1 MLQFLHEQ
9 PLPGCRLGLNHSG
22 LQFFPVAPSG
32 FEVKVLERHRIR
44 PTCWYLRKSFFAFR
58 ELIVLNLRLIFK
70 RGFSQKRCQNLTEP
84 YRTKLQL
91 QPILQCLGV
100 AMLCWH
106 SATWSRS
113 VRQCWTFCSRIV
125 VLNWFLQECFVN
137 LRFDDNWCRPSWL
150 HLYTTWHIATM
161 PVPLFSYT
169 ALAFRLPMLNK

>member
-1 MLQFLHEQ
+1 MSSLYQSV
-9 PLPGCRLGLNHSG
+9 GWVWTT
-22 LQFFPVAPSG
+22 PVCSCFSTCSFWVRSKG
-32 FEVKVLERHRIR
+32 FGKTPNQANLLVLEE
-44 PTCWYLRKSFFAFR
+44 KFFAFR
-58 ELIVLNLRLIFK
+58 ELIVLNLHLIFN

-113 VRQCWTFCSRIV
+113 VRQCWTCCSRIV

-150 HLYTTWHIATM
+150 HLSTTWHIATM

-169 ALAFRLPMLNK
+169 ALAFRLPRLNN